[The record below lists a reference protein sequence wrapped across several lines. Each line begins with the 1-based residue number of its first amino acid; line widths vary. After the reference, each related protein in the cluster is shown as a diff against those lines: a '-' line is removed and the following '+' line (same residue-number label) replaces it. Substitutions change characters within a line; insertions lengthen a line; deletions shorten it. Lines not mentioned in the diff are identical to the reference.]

1 MINPDEN
8 DEELDG
14 QSNEEFYDPAG
25 HAEDL
30 YEDLREAW
38 LQADRVSCWSK
49 LMNLRDAAAETET
62 AEDDSVL
69 MEVLSD
75 ILYPTKYLKQ

>member
-1 MINPDEN
+1 MIPPDEN
-8 DEELDG
+8 DEELDDQNG
-14 QSNEEFYDPAG
+14 GEFYDPET

-38 LQADRVSCWSK
+38 LQADRMTCWSK

-62 AEDDSVL
+62 AEEDSVL

-75 ILYPTKYLKQ
+75 ILYPNKYLKQ